1 MNLQLEALESVLN
14 ERERQEVE
22 KIVNKPNVIGYAIF
36 DRDGITLKRSG
47 ITDTVVAIFS
57 TISDLTERVGVE
69 LGELTPRPA
78 VMFSSKAIE
87 MVSLPLEAANVLFV
101 KDKSSKMHEEFSN
114 AN

>member
-1 MNLQLEALESVLN
+1 MNLQLDALESVLN

-22 KIVNKPNVIGYAIF
+22 KIVSKPNIIGYAIF
-36 DRDGITLKRSG
+36 DRDRVALKRSG

-57 TISDLTERVGVE
+57 TISDLTEQVGVE

-78 VMFSSKAIE
+78 VMFSSKSTE
-87 MVSLPLEAANVLFV
+87 MVSLPLESANVLFV
-101 KDKSSKMHEEFSN
+101 KDKSAKTHEEFSN